1 LPSKK
6 IITSLLLVLIA
17 TGTGFYLFKF
27 KKPLQKD
34 KLQNSLI
41 SIAKNAGEIDSDK
54 DGLKDWEEV
63 LWKTDINNPD
73 SDGDGYSDKQETDG
87 GYSPTDILSNKKT
100 GKKNQNEFGVDNSFG
115 SENITQV
122 LSKNI
127 AQQITS
133 NIGKDGELPNFS
145 NPLTLVDQGTNKGM
159 VEFMADLNARI
170 PESEF
175 KKSEDN
181 STEAVQKYTDSVF
194 TLFPKPPSFNSAFW
208 DELVRAVQYK
218 DYKMIDA
225 ITESCSQ
232 IIVGLK
238 EITVPSDFFLIHKRF
253 TEIFTTEL
261 KIFKSIKNFENDPLK
276 ALIAVEQEEKTM
288 NELEGLFANF
298 INLIKKH
305 GIQ

>member
-1 LPSKK
+1 M
-6 IITSLLLVLIA
+6 LLVLIA

-127 AQQITS
+127 AQQIAT
-133 NIGKDGELPNFS
+133 NVGKDGELPDFS
-145 NPLTLVDQGTNKGM
+145 NPLTLINNDTNKEIA
-159 VEFMADLNARI
+159 EFIASLNIRI
-170 PESEF
+170 SESEL
-175 KKSEDN
+175 KISKDN
-181 STEAVQKYTDSVF
+181 NPEAVQVYTD
-194 TLFPKPPSFNSAFW
+194 LMLNIFPKPSYLKESSLMDLAK
-208 DELVRAVQYK
+208 AVQYK
-218 DYKMIDA
+218 DYKLIDSF
-225 ITESCSQ
+225 IDGCNK
-232 IIVGLK
+232 IVSELK
-238 EITVPSDFFLIHKRF
+238 KVNVPSDFVDIHKRF
-253 TEIFTTEL
+253 MELFTTESKTL
-261 KIFKSIKNFENDPLK
+261 ESIKNFETDPLK
-276 ALIAVEQEEKTM
+276 SLISVEQWEKTTA
-288 NELEGLFANF
+288 ELADLFNNF
-298 INLIKKH
+298 FLSIRNH
-305 GIQ
+305 GVKF